1 MIVFLRMKGRLSP
14 ITYALREI
22 ADIFGRMGFE
32 VRGGPELEDEWYN
45 FTALNIPPDHP
56 ARDMQDT
63 FWIKSGVVRGEGRG
77 VSSNLKP
84 QTSNLV
90 LRTHTTSVTIRE
102 LEKMAKEGRTS
113 MRAFN
118 PGKVFR
124 NEATD
129 MTHEA
134 QFYQIDGFAAGP
146 TGEVTLSHL
155 KGTFLRLYRE
165 YLGPSAKVRF
175 RPSYFSFVEPGV
187 EVDVWFEP
195 QGKEGRW
202 LEMSGAGMIHPKVLQ
217 NAGLDPAHVQGF
229 AFGGGLER
237 LIMIKYGIPD
247 VRLFHSGDLRLN
259 YGFEIV

>member
-1 MIVFLRMKGRLSP
+1 MANGRLHP
-14 ITYALREI
+14 INYALREI
-22 ADIFGRMGFE
+22 AEIFGKMGFDIKS
-32 VRGGPELEDEWYN
+32 GPELESEWYN

-63 FWIKSGVVRGEGRG
+63 FWTKDISKS
-77 VSSNLKP
+77 
-84 QTSNLV
+84 V
-90 LRTHTTSVTIRE
+90 LRTHTTSITIRE
-102 LEKMAKEGRTS
+102 LEKMAKDGRTS

-134 QFYQIDGFAAGP
+134 QFYQLDGFAVGP
-146 TGEVTLSHL
+146 TGEVTLAHL
-155 KGTFLRLYRE
+155 KGTFVRLYRE
-165 YLGPSAKVRF
+165 YLGADAQVRF

-187 EVDVWFEP
+187 EIDVWFEP

-202 LEMSGAGMIHPKVLQ
+202 LEMSGAGMIHPQVLR
-217 NAGLDPAHVQGF
+217 NAGLNPEKIQGF

-237 LIMIKYGIPD
+237 LIMIKYGISD

-259 YGFEIV
+259 YGFKIA